1 MKSYWIGLLALLTGS
16 AMAAQAQQ
24 LQKPAPAQQ
33 APAQKQ
39 APATAS
45 AASAPN
51 TAIPIK
57 IGLLDLRGA
66 LTGTAEGKKAL
77 LDLEEKFASRRTA
90 LQKKKID
97 LDTKQDQLNR
107 AGSTM
112 SDDAKAALARDIDT
126 ENKTFKREVEDLQ
139 SDGEEAQNKVF
150 GDIYT
155 KMQPIIQQYAVQ
167 NAYATIIDI
176 SNEQQASFVVWASNR
191 TNITEDIVTLY
202 NQQHPST
209 SPAPAAKPPAPA
221 PPATK
226 KQ

>member
-16 AMAAQAQQ
+16 AMAAQAQQGTAQQ

-51 TAIPIK
+51 TAIPVK

-202 NQQHPST
+202 NQAHPST
-209 SPAPAAKPPAPA
+209 SPAPAPPV
-221 PPATK
+221 TK